1 MIKPTRIF
9 KQSFFFFRYTS
20 VNNHRLY
27 LWPKNLK
34 ISQCREIQ
42 YPRTPKNHW
51 NQWNLLV
58 NRVIYLLIVVVN
70 VVVWCQQTMQRTIN
84 EFEKGYVCG
93 LVYSEPLHFQNI
105 LPTMF
110 HGFICSSCT
119 MHSCMHGQEI
129 GSMKLSNL

>member
-1 MIKPTRIF
+1 M
-9 KQSFFFFRYTS
+9 
-20 VNNHRLY
+20 
-27 LWPKNLK
+27 
-34 ISQCREIQ
+34 
-42 YPRTPKNHW
+42 
-51 NQWNLLV
+51 
-58 NRVIYLLIVVVN
+58 IYLLIVVVN

-93 LVYSEPLHFQNI
+93 LVYNEPLHFQNI

-129 GSMKLSNL
+129 GSMKLSNLKLCSCKTEPVRKGKAR